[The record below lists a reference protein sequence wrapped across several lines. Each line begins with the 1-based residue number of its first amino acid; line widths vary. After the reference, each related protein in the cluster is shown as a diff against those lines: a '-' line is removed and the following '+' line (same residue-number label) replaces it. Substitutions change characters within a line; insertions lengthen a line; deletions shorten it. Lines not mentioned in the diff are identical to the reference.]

1 MQKNIALPI
10 WLPKA
15 IFVSRITKITRDCL
29 YNNYNIIGQTSAYL
43 TELLPSLWIWKSHV
57 KVRNSK
63 KNLKSRKNNEIHRL
77 ENVKNSILRKL
88 KNPQKYQ
95 MFQKKSRNPRKS
107 SKIPKNLILKR
118 PKNKSKNHKTW
129 NLKEIWK
136 SQKIESFEKSQK
148 ISFSNVPKKSR
159 KKRKKKNRKK
169 PSKNLFLKDHLKN

>member
-1 MQKNIALPI
+1 MKISCKSQKFE
-10 WLPKA
+10 K
-15 IFVSRITKITRDCL
+15 KI
-29 YNNYNIIGQTSAYL
+29 
-43 TELLPSLWIWKSHV
+43 
-57 KVRNSK
+57 
-63 KNLKSRKNNEIHRL
+63 LKSRKNNEIHRL

-129 NLKEIWK
+129 SLKEIWK

-159 KKRKKKNRKK
+159 KIIK
-169 PSKNLFLKDHLKN
+169 HEI

>member
-1 MQKNIALPI
+1 MKISCKSQK
-10 WLPKA
+10 
-15 IFVSRITKITRDCL
+15 F
-29 YNNYNIIGQTSAYL
+29 
-43 TELLPSLWIWKSHV
+43 E
-57 KVRNSK
+57 

-95 MFQKKSRNPRKS
+95 MFQKNPRKS

-159 KKRKKKNRKK
+159 KIIKHVIEKKSENRK
-169 PSKNLFLKDHLKN
+169 NL